1 MGRDYH
7 GSRTYD
13 ADEPRIGRTNL
24 AFAWALS
31 SAKRRLRNLLLWA
44 APPSS
49 SRTLLQNGKRSFS
62 ELGARSPKPTPVRA
76 DDCPFPK
83 RAPRPNNDWRVLP

>member
-62 ELGARSPKPTPVRA
+62 ELGARSPKA
-76 DDCPFPK
+76 
-83 RAPRPNNDWRVLP
+83 NDNEAAAKPPSGGSTRHAHRRRQA